1 MVEALREV
9 SLKDLALAALP
20 GIAGLM
26 FLFALGVG
34 LGHRQARFAFSLDT
48 GGALR
53 FAVHGPLGAV
63 RSGKLISVRPRRV
76 GGGLPRAT
84 NRAA

>member
-34 LGHRQARFAFSLDT
+34 LGHRQAWFAFSLDT

-53 FAVHGPLGAV
+53 FAVHGPWV
-63 RSGKLISVRPRRV
+63 RCVPGS
-76 GGGLPRAT
+76 
-84 NRAA
+84 